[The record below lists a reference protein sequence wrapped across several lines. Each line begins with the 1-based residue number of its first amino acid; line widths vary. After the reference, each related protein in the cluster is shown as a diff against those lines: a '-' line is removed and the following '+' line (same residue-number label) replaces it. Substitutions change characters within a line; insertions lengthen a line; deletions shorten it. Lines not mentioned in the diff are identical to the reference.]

1 MPPLLSLLIIIE
13 KGDVTTA
20 YSQSREHSQ
29 PNAKNQLVK
38 RTGPEQ
44 KGLTIPI
51 GTRSPRS
58 VQIATWYTKPKVMHC
73 LPCLGCTTNSK

>member
-1 MPPLLSLLIIIE
+1 MPPLLSLLKIIE

-20 YSQSREHSQ
+20 YSQSREHGQ
-29 PNAKNQLVK
+29 PNAKDQLAK

-51 GTRSPRS
+51 GTRSPKS
-58 VQIATWYTKPKVMHC
+58 VQMTTWYTEPKVMHC
-73 LPCLGCTTNSK
+73 LPRLGCTTNSK

>member
-1 MPPLLSLLIIIE
+1 MPPLLSLLKITE

-20 YSQSREHSQ
+20 YSQSREHGQ
-29 PNAKNQLVK
+29 PNAKDQLAK

-51 GTRSPRS
+51 ETRSPKS
-58 VQIATWYTKPKVMHC
+58 VQMTTWYTEPKVMHC